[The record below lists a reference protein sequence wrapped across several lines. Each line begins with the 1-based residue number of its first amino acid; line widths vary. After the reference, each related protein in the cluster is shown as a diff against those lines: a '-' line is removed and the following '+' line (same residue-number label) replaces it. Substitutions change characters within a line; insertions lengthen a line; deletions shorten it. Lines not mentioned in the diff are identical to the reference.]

1 MEKRDLDV
9 IFDENKN
16 ALQNKLNDELVAVII
31 KKLRSIAQQQ
41 MKKTGYANQF
51 NTLQPTAIVNEI
63 FMKIR
68 QGSPNMPEPET
79 KDFYLYCKKW
89 KMENGKWKM
98 QIQKFSA
105 N

>member
-1 MEKRDLDV
+1 MEKRDFDV

-51 NTLQPTAIVNEI
+51 NTLQPTAIVNETYSLLKSGFDVNCQLNNI
-63 FMKIR
+63 FGQKVKIVIR
-68 QGSPNMPEPET
+68 PNNY
-79 KDFYLYCKKW
+79 FV
-89 KMENGKWKM
+89 
-98 QIQKFSA
+98 
-105 N
+105 